1 MALDIPPPYE
11 PQIELVAQAQHIT
24 KDEALDRVLD
34 AGLER
39 FIPKPAAT
47 IPGLTG
53 APMSDDDAAVM
64 DEVVEIA
71 MNSQGRRWTSGL
83 SA

>member
-47 IPGLTG
+47 P
-53 APMSDDDAAVM
+53 A
-64 DEVVEIA
+64 
-71 MNSQGRRWTSGL
+71 
-83 SA
+83 